1 MSKEFLNT
9 TDISDTFAGVPR
21 KQKFVTNPTPS
32 AVTRYVCISKEADGS
47 SHSQPLAFWESVR
60 NNDPVVTQHVCSFEE
75 SGSDISSSVASTNVV
90 LKKHVAV
97 IPADAIPAFPGFC
110 SAERLN
116 QKRYSQHEHV
126 SHKQHPPAHIKSC
139 REQQKSTRITPHTWR
154 EQVQIIKKED
164 AIAAAGGVN
173 SIVTVSAVKL
183 KDNIGSSVITK
194 SVISEAE
201 AQTTLT
207 ECISA
212 TNPGDIIIEKNI
224 ITSQRNDK
232 EFHELDRGDLDV
244 NEPEVLSADGNNAGT
259 EKLATNIKVK
269 SVGSMQRASTE
280 VNDLKNADSE
290 KKCTSD
296 TPKRKLFHNRNKTRE
311 YILQQKQKRKER
323 FATEQSKKNM
333 EDEMKKVKLQTL
345 REKSLRIVK
354 TNVKKSLS
362 KKRSPEK
369 INNLGPDTAIDRN
382 GKEDDLQTPDVA
394 ITMKSVTQKSVS
406 VTKYKVTE
414 SIPSRDR
421 LSAER
426 DNDIDMAHNSSLP
439 DSNGG
444 NSNKSSSVDRELK
457 GDQQIRNELDLKIR
471 AVAKALSAEL
481 ESNIL
486 HSSYDLTDKV
496 TNDRNH
502 LSLQR
507 PLYRLRDTVCSRQP
521 VTHNMENS
529 SVVNTDSAIINISDS
544 PPTKLKRYDHR
555 KQMKS
560 LEKKMEL
567 ANNTISMLREN
578 NIIKSFERST
588 REQAGSVK
596 GPEKILKE
604 NSIELEKKSRQKTVD
619 SPQQY
624 FSKRSAFPFCPEQHS
639 ETTEKS
645 RKLLKKRRIADKTN
659 HVQNHSG
666 TSTQTALNHVP
677 QISMKYS
684 PPTSP
689 HISESGIIGKSE
701 NVQPQVRKH
710 LDEVINLN
718 CLPSSFPNNLQ
729 TIERNTHVTPVEQK
743 KDPERRHE
751 RVKNRQTADD
761 DYNKRSDRKSQLQT
775 DMVTT
780 HSDPVKDC
788 EIKVQANEKLKKLLM
803 QQAFEKDQYAA
814 NSPLT
819 RDVTTRSSGAA
830 AELFKRAVEHEKRE
844 RAATRI
850 QALYRGHSTRKITDS
865 LLIGTKSKSDV
876 QQTQLQEEQH
886 HNSTKK
892 ETWFKEDLSG
902 SKLNTGEPTD
912 WLELEPV
919 KPCPYNVMT
928 AVRQKLLALKVLDA
942 KVETKTA
949 NICTDR
955 TLAGDKSG
963 IEGNNKST
971 LDQNKEVCTSGFW
984 VEENAIVQTNTVA
997 PATEN
1002 KKKVQAVQLCSSKEN
1017 SLSNAE
1023 GRSGNRKTS
1032 GSDKSY
1038 VFSEEA
1044 GWIENEEP
1052 EQKGIGSLHL
1062 STVNKTNITQHSRNQ
1077 GKTRESSAKSS
1088 IVGSDKEHS
1097 LTCSLRN
1104 NSESLSLPDVHLVRK
1119 RRSSENETVS
1129 IPSNSKE
1136 PYLSGVKERENSLPT
1151 SKADWIEASVHL
1163 SSPQTSFPSETNNRT
1178 KNNESETH
1186 YKKNI
1191 TETKSDHSAKN
1202 SNNSKETMSSIDI
1215 SDGGHAEKSSIQCTG
1230 TPLETETKKTG
1241 SSHSGSSANW
1251 SRNRHKFHKVLESG
1265 KMMPPEALHLQFQA
1279 EINLLESLE
1288 ESRLR
1293 LAQIEGLHA
1302 LSLIQHQNCPVT
1314 TQQKDEREQQVQVT
1328 SDHQQQRAPKQ
1339 DKIDDFEKNRREF
1352 NTVIESMRRCATLS
1366 GVDPEIIDWLT
1377 FSDVSSPVKNAKK
1390 YNCATLISK
1399 SKYPQASV
1407 DWHVPT
1413 KVSEVPFL
1421 VWALDKFYC
1430 WHDHCVTLIHVAL
1443 QTAE

>member
-75 SGSDISSSVASTNVV
+75 SGSDVSSSVASTNVV

-183 KDNIGSSVITK
+183 K
-194 SVISEAE
+194 
-201 AQTTLT
+201 
-207 ECISA
+207 
-212 TNPGDIIIEKNI
+212 
-224 ITSQRNDK
+224 
-232 EFHELDRGDLDV
+232 DV

-345 REKSLRIVK
+345 REKSRRIVK

-529 SVVNTDSAIINISDS
+529 RVVNTDSAIINISDS

-639 ETTEKS
+639 ETIEKS

-761 DYNKRSDRKSQLQT
+761 DYNKRSS
-775 DMVTT
+775 
-780 HSDPVKDC
+780 
-788 EIKVQANEKLKKLLM
+788 
-803 QQAFEKDQYAA
+803 
-814 NSPLT
+814 
-819 RDVTTRSSGAA
+819 
-830 AELFKRAVEHEKRE
+830 E
-844 RAATRI
+844 R
-850 QALYRGHSTRKITDS
+850 L
-865 LLIGTKSKSDV
+865 
-876 QQTQLQEEQH
+876 
-886 HNSTKK
+886 
-892 ETWFKEDLSG
+892 
-902 SKLNTGEPTD
+902 
-912 WLELEPV
+912 
-919 KPCPYNVMT
+919 
-928 AVRQKLLALKVLDA
+928 
-942 KVETKTA
+942 
-949 NICTDR
+949 
-955 TLAGDKSG
+955 
-963 IEGNNKST
+963 
-971 LDQNKEVCTSGFW
+971 
-984 VEENAIVQTNTVA
+984 
-997 PATEN
+997 
-1002 KKKVQAVQLCSSKEN
+1002 
-1017 SLSNAE
+1017 
-1023 GRSGNRKTS
+1023 
-1032 GSDKSY
+1032 
-1038 VFSEEA
+1038 
-1044 GWIENEEP
+1044 
-1052 EQKGIGSLHL
+1052 
-1062 STVNKTNITQHSRNQ
+1062 
-1077 GKTRESSAKSS
+1077 
-1088 IVGSDKEHS
+1088 
-1097 LTCSLRN
+1097 
-1104 NSESLSLPDVHLVRK
+1104 
-1119 RRSSENETVS
+1119 
-1129 IPSNSKE
+1129 
-1136 PYLSGVKERENSLPT
+1136 
-1151 SKADWIEASVHL
+1151 
-1163 SSPQTSFPSETNNRT
+1163 
-1178 KNNESETH
+1178 
-1186 YKKNI
+1186 
-1191 TETKSDHSAKN
+1191 
-1202 SNNSKETMSSIDI
+1202 
-1215 SDGGHAEKSSIQCTG
+1215 
-1230 TPLETETKKTG
+1230 
-1241 SSHSGSSANW
+1241 
-1251 SRNRHKFHKVLESG
+1251 
-1265 KMMPPEALHLQFQA
+1265 
-1279 EINLLESLE
+1279 
-1288 ESRLR
+1288 
-1293 LAQIEGLHA
+1293 
-1302 LSLIQHQNCPVT
+1302 
-1314 TQQKDEREQQVQVT
+1314 
-1328 SDHQQQRAPKQ
+1328 
-1339 DKIDDFEKNRREF
+1339 
-1352 NTVIESMRRCATLS
+1352 
-1366 GVDPEIIDWLT
+1366 
-1377 FSDVSSPVKNAKK
+1377 
-1390 YNCATLISK
+1390 
-1399 SKYPQASV
+1399 
-1407 DWHVPT
+1407 
-1413 KVSEVPFL
+1413 
-1421 VWALDKFYC
+1421 
-1430 WHDHCVTLIHVAL
+1430 
-1443 QTAE
+1443 